1 MPRSATTGLASGHE
15 GSTGWALA
23 PEDPGIPTDQPAP
36 KGPRWPWHRAEEAVR
51 ARAVSADQ
59 AAVRDLAG
67 RAALEASEV
76 QAGAAV
82 LAAGA
87 AVSADQAARVDV
99 ATGAASSADAIPTP
113 SE

>member
-36 KGPRWPWHRAEEAVR
+36 KGPRWPWHRPEEAVR
-51 ARAVSADQ
+51 GRAAPADW
-59 AAVRDLAG
+59 AAVRDLAD
-67 RAALEASEV
+67 RVALEASEV

-82 LAAGA
+82 LAAGE
-87 AVSADQAARVDV
+87 AVSADRADRGDV
-99 ATGAASSADAIPTP
+99 ATGAAS
-113 SE
+113 